1 MKQYRK
7 RIADEILQR
16 KLEGKGAVLIEGPKW
31 CGKTTTAEQ
40 IASSVLYMDD
50 PEKREQNIQMAELNP
65 KRLLRGDTP
74 RLIDEWQLA
83 PKLWDAVRF
92 EVDHRGELGQFVL
105 TGSAVPPDT
114 KDMTHSGTGR
124 FTWLT
129 MRPMSLYESGDSTGE
144 VSLGTLFTAPQE
156 IDGES
161 HIDLDRLAFLVCRG
175 GWPQAVGLR
184 NKIALDQAMDYYDA
198 VVHSDINRADNVQK
212 NPERVKRLMRSYAR
226 MNDPAQFEQ
235 VDATCGLGGVIL
247 CLEKLDMTGF
257 AEYSS
262 RTPKMRHKNQTAS
275 NRSKKRKNQAIRTRI
290 SHFVS
295 AMKFSSIWH
304 GVRFFNVR

>member
-1 MKQYRK
+1 
-7 RIADEILQR
+7 
-16 KLEGKGAVLIEGPKW
+16 
-31 CGKTTTAEQ
+31 
-40 IASSVLYMDD
+40 
-50 PEKREQNIQMAELNP
+50 MAPGVFCKCLKIRAKP
-65 KRLLRGDTP
+65 LKP
-74 RLIDEWQLA
+74 
-83 PKLWDAVRF
+83 
-92 EVDHRGELGQFVL
+92 
-105 TGSAVPPDT
+105 
-114 KDMTHSGTGR
+114 
-124 FTWLT
+124 
-129 MRPMSLYESGDSTGE
+129 MRPNGG
-144 VSLGTLFTAPQE
+144 
-156 IDGES
+156 
-161 HIDLDRLAFLVCRG
+161 AFD
-175 GWPQAVGLR
+175 GLR
-184 NKIALDQAMDYYDA
+184 TPTLKVAG
-198 VVHSDINRADNVQK
+198 S
-212 NPERVKRLMRSYAR
+212 NPVGRTK